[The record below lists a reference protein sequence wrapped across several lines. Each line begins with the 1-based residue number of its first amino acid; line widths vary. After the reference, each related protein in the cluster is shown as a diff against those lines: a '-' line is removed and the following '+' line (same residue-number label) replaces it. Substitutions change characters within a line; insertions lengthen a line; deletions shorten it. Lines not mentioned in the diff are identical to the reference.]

1 MQTVYMRI
9 CNCTL
14 SWLLNSV
21 EEVEIVLILMCIILG
36 VIWLCAA
43 MPFWITIIAEV
54 HCLSKIGQCIR
65 AQGAS
70 KRYQHKGIGTAG
82 IGDIYLYLL

>member
-1 MQTVYMRI
+1 MQTMYMRI

-21 EEVEIVLILMCIILG
+21 EVEIVLILMCIILG

-43 MPFWITIIAEV
+43 MDNTIIDEV

-65 AQGAS
+65 VQGAS
-70 KRYQHKGIGTAG
+70 KKYQHKGIGTAG